1 MESQK
6 IRLRS
11 KLRSKNAPMEP
22 SHSPQEQQFSEV
34 STLLRAWSE
43 GDETALA
50 QLTPMVYDELRRV
63 AHRQMRRERGER
75 TLQTTALV
83 NEAYLRLVDARGIR
97 WEDRAHF
104 FAISAQIMR
113 RILIDYARRNNL
125 KRGAGFQH
133 VSLEQA
139 ELPGAAGDPDLIAL
153 DEALNELQQFDP
165 RKAKVVELRFFGG
178 LSVEETAE
186 ALKVSP
192 ITVIR
197 DWNNAKAWLYRELAT
212 GAADGP

>member
-1 MESQK
+1 MELSD
-6 IRLRS
+6 I
-11 KLRSKNAPMEP
+11 
-22 SHSPQEQQFSEV
+22 PQDQQSSEV
-34 STLLRAWSE
+34 SRLLQAWSQ

-50 QLTPMVYDELRRV
+50 RLTPMVYKELRRV
-63 AHRQMRRERGER
+63 AHRELKKEWAQQ

-83 NEAYLRLVDARGIR
+83 NEAYIRLVDTQRIR

-125 KRGAGFQH
+125 KRGRGFQH
-133 VSLEQA
+133 VSLEEA
-139 ELPGAAGDPDLIAL
+139 DPPDITEDPDLIAL
-153 DEALNELQQFDP
+153 DDALNALQQFDP

-186 ALKVSP
+186 VLRISP

-197 DWNNAKAWLYRELAT
+197 DWNNAKAWLYRELAK
-212 GAADGP
+212 GAVGGL

>member
-1 MESQK
+1 MELSD
-6 IRLRS
+6 S
-11 KLRSKNAPMEP
+11 P
-22 SHSPQEQQFSEV
+22 SSEV
-34 STLLRAWSE
+34 SRLLQAWSQ

-50 QLTPMVYDELRRV
+50 RLTPMVYKELRRL
-63 AHRQMRRERGER
+63 AHRELKKEWAQQ

-83 NEAYLRLVDARGIR
+83 NEAYIRLVDTQRIR

-125 KRGAGFQH
+125 KRGGGFH
-133 VSLEQA
+133 RVSLEEDPPA
-139 ELPGAAGDPDLIAL
+139 ITEDPDLIAL
-153 DEALNELQQFDP
+153 DDALNALQQFDP

-178 LSVEETAE
+178 LSVEEAAE
-186 ALKVSP
+186 VLKVSP

-197 DWNNAKAWLYRELAT
+197 DWNNAKAWLYRELAK
-212 GAADGP
+212 GAVGGL

>member
-1 MESQK
+1 MELSD
-6 IRLRS
+6 I
-11 KLRSKNAPMEP
+11 
-22 SHSPQEQQFSEV
+22 PQDQQSSEV
-34 STLLRAWSE
+34 SRLLQVWSQ

-50 QLTPMVYDELRRV
+50 RLTPMVYKELRRV
-63 AHRQMRRERGER
+63 AHRELKKEWAQQ

-83 NEAYLRLVDARGIR
+83 NEAYIRLVDTQRIR

-125 KRGAGFQH
+125 KRGRGFHH
-133 VSLEQA
+133 VSLE
-139 ELPGAAGDPDLIAL
+139 EDPPDITEDPDLIAL
-153 DEALNELQQFDP
+153 DDALNALQQFDP

-178 LSVEETAE
+178 LSVEEAAE
-186 ALKVSP
+186 VLKISP

-197 DWNNAKAWLYRELAT
+197 DWNNAKAWLYRELAK
-212 GAADGP
+212 GAVGGL